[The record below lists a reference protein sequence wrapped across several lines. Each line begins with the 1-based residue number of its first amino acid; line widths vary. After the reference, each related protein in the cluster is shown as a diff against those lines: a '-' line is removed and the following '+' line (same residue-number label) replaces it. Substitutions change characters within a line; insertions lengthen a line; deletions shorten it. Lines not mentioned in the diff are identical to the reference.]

1 MFGRFLENYDQLY
14 NAYTVSL
21 IGYALLIFA
30 PRWKYTKLIV
40 PVIALV
46 PALIY
51 AAEFALLI
59 INGNPDKIEVDL
71 GTLDGFVKA
80 HQHKVIA
87 LMAWIHFHCT
97 DLLSAYAVVMLN
109 ESFFDISTLVM
120 GILVALWWA
129 FAPIAYLALALIVL
143 FKQINPHQQS
153 SVKLLL

>member
-1 MFGRFLENYDQLY
+1 MFGRLLENYDQLY
-14 NAYTVSL
+14 HAYTIGL

-30 PRWKYTKLIV
+30 PRQNYTKFIV

-109 ESFFDISTLVM
+109 ESVFGISAFVM

-129 FAPIAYLALALIVL
+129 FAPIAYLILAVIVL
-143 FKQINPHQQS
+143 FKQVNSHQQS
-153 SVKLLL
+153 SIKLML